1 MYKYLYSKAL
11 DKSIIKQ
18 AFMNLRKNKTKRP
31 EIVYIDKHLDKCIDE
46 MYIMLK
52 NTKPCKVDNPE
63 LAFCPLNKEPRIIF
77 EHGKTRKIYEPEI
90 KEQWVHHIIAL
101 ILQPI
106 LMKHMYAYSC
116 GSIPGRGAH
125 MAKRYLW
132 RRIKEGKG
140 IKYFA
145 KADIRH
151 FYNNIHLEFI
161 LRELRR
167 YINDEWFLYLIQVCY
182 KDFRK
187 GIPLGY
193 FISQWLANFLLEKF
207 DQFVTKT
214 LGFDLYIRYMDDLVI
229 FSPSKKRLHTAIKFI
244 KMFLGRVYRLKLK
257 RNYTVK
263 RFSYK
268 EKGSMLDFMGFTFR
282 RYFVSIRK
290 SIKLKAVRTANKLCK
305 SKNYYIHFVRAML
318 SFMGW
323 YVHSDSYNNYI
334 RFIKPKVKISH
345 LKKIVSRR
353 DKHDRLAKRMLFVSE

>member
-11 DKSIIKQ
+11 DKGIIKQ

-31 EIVYIDKHLDKCIDE
+31 EIIYIDKHLDKCIDE

-52 NTKPCKVDNPE
+52 NTKPCEVDNPE

-214 LGFDLYIRYMDDLVI
+214 LDCSLVNSPYRSTESSEGIDSDNFCFTWSKSSSHASFIDVILTSTRLIQYFFTIFHAIFAIEYSGNLLLERYKSYTI
-229 FSPSKKRLHTAIKFI
+229 AAISAA
-244 KMFLGRVYRLKLK
+244 
-257 RNYTVK
+257 TT
-263 RFSYK
+263 S
-268 EKGSMLDFMGFTFR
+268 
-282 RYFVSIRK
+282 
-290 SIKLKAVRTANKLCK
+290 
-305 SKNYYIHFVRAML
+305 
-318 SFMGW
+318 
-323 YVHSDSYNNYI
+323 
-334 RFIKPKVKISH
+334 
-345 LKKIVSRR
+345 SRGIPQE
-353 DKHDRLAKRMLFVSE
+353 AITG